1 MGQTQSLP
9 PASLAGSP
17 LQVCLNDVFA
27 SSTGS
32 VAYPQ
37 NYFYQFLDVKPYNH
51 NIPITPAA
59 VTFPA
64 TTDDV
69 SKIVQCA
76 AASNVKVQPRSG
88 GHSYGNYGI
97 GGVDNAVVVDLS
109 NFQQFSMDN
118 TTWQATIGAGSLLK
132 DVTNRLSKAG
142 GRAIAHGTC
151 PQVGI
156 GGHATIGGLG
166 PLSRQW
172 GAALD
177 HVLEVEIVL
186 ANGTVTRASDTQNPD
201 LLFAV
206 KGAGASFGIITE
218 FVVLTHPVPKNIR
231 YSYTLLLGSH
241 AAMAPTFATWQSI
254 VSDPALDRKLATEV
268 VLFELGMII
277 SGTYFG
283 TEEEYKSLNFEQRLS
298 QNATVSVTVFDDW
311 LGAVGNWAET
321 EALQLVGGASGP
333 FYAKSLTFSADTLI
347 PARGIESFFSY
358 LDSADKGT
366 LIWFAIFDLQGGAV
380 NDIPQ
385 NATAFAH
392 RDVLFY
398 LQTYAVGVGTLS
410 DKTIAFV
417 NGMSEKIT
425 DSMPGVNFGAYPGY
439 VDPQLTDAQ
448 TAYWGSNLPRLEQI
462 KAAIDPQNLFSNPQ
476 SVQPATS
483 QPPTF
488 PPSFLD
494 QALSVGTLSQELIA
508 LASGMSE
515 EIMNS
520 MPDADFGAQPG
531 HVDSLLTHAQTAYWG
546 SNLPRLE
553 QIKAVIDPQSSFSN
567 PTAFQPPTFPP
578 TVLDQAI
585 R

>member
-17 LQVCLNDVFA
+17 LQVCLNNVFA

-32 VAYPQ
+32 VSYPQ

-59 VTFPA
+59 VTFPT

-69 SKIVQCA
+69 SRIVQCA

-97 GGVDNAVVVDLS
+97 GGVDNAVVVDLA
-109 NFQQFSMDN
+109 NFQKFSMDN
-118 TTWQATIGAGSLLK
+118 TTWQATIGAGTHLE
-132 DVTNRLSKAG
+132 DVVTRLSKAG

-186 ANGTVTRASDTQNPD
+186 ADGTVTRASETQNPD
-201 LLFAV
+201 ILFAV

-218 FVVLTHPVPKNIR
+218 FVVLTHPIPKNIR
-231 YSYTLLLGSH
+231 YSYTLVLGSH

-254 VSDPALDRKLATEV
+254 VSDPTLDRKLATEV
-268 VLFELGMII
+268 VLFELDWRHQT
-277 SGTYFG
+277 GTYFG

-298 QNATVSVTVFDDW
+298 QNATVSVTLFDDW
-311 LGAVGNWAET
+311 LGAVGNWAEK

-347 PARGIESFFSY
+347 PARGIEDFFSY

-380 NDIPQ
+380 NDVPQ

-398 LQTYAVGVGTLS
+398 LQTYAVSVGKLS
-410 DKTIAFV
+410 NKTIAFV
-417 NGMSEKIT
+417 NGMSEQIT
-425 DSMPGVNFGAYPGY
+425 NSMPGVNFGAYPGY

-476 SVQPATS
+476 SVHPATS
-483 QPPTF
+483 HPF

-494 QALSVGTLSQELIA
+494 QTVAVGTLSDESIA
-508 LASGMSE
+508 LVSGMSE
-515 EIMNS
+515 DLTDS
-520 MPDADFGAQPG
+520 MPGADFGVYPAYVDPQLTDAQI
-531 HVDSLLTHAQTAYWG
+531 AYWD

-553 QIKAVIDPQSSFSN
+553 QIK
-567 PTAFQPPTFPP
+567 
-578 TVLDQAI
+578 
-585 R
+585 